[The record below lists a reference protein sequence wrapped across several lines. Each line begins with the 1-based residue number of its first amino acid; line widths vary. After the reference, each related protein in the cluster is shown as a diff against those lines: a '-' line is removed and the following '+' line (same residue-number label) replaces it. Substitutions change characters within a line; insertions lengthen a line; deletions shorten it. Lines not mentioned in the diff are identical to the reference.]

1 MKKYILLA
9 STLFMGVFTS
19 QGQEESCSATFIN
32 LESGVNLSQFDFS
45 NSEVESAFKNGD
57 YSPSQHQAIA
67 LGFDVFS
74 GLNLVLGAA
83 YDKHE
88 LMGKSIDM
96 SNSHLS
102 YDINY
107 VSASAGLE
115 YSFPLKD
122 KVSLLLSG
130 GMAYNYLLSGFQH
143 LGSATYDLE
152 DTDFQKTSYSY
163 TIGGGLLYQCT
174 DATGI
179 YLKYDYK
186 NSLDMDEKDPKDT
199 YTITSYMYSVGVR
212 FNLAN

>member
-1 MKKYILLA
+1 
-9 STLFMGVFTS
+9 
-19 QGQEESCSATFIN
+19 
-32 LESGVNLSQFDFS
+32 
-45 NSEVESAFKNGD
+45 
-57 YSPSQHQAIA
+57 
-67 LGFDVFS
+67 LGFNVAN

-83 YDKHE
+83 YDKHQ
-88 LMGKSIDM
+88 LIGQPIDM
-96 SNSHLS
+96 SNSLLS

-107 VSASAGLE
+107 ISASAGLE
-115 YSFPLKD
+115 FIFPLQD
-122 KVSLLLSG
+122 KVSLLSSG
-130 GMAYNYLLSGFQH
+130 GMAYSYLLSGFQH
-143 LGSATYDLE
+143 LGSASYDLE

-163 TIGGGLLYQCT
+163 TIGAGLLYQCT

>member
-32 LESGVNLSQFDFS
+32 LESGVNLSQFNFS
-45 NSEVESAFKNGD
+45 NSQVESAFKNGD
-57 YSPSQHQAIA
+57 YSPSQHQAVA
-67 LGFDVFS
+67 LGFDVVN
-74 GLNLVLGAA
+74 GLNLILGVA
-83 YDKHE
+83 YDKHQ
-88 LMGKSIDM
+88 LIGQPIDM
-96 SNSHLS
+96 INSKLS

-107 VSASAGLE
+107 VSASAGFE
-115 YSFPLKD
+115 FIFPLQD
-122 KVSLLLSG
+122 KVSLLASG
-130 GMAYNYLLSGFQH
+130 GMASNYLLSGFQH

-163 TIGGGLLYQCT
+163 TVGAGLLYQCT
-174 DATGI
+174 DVTGI

-186 NSLDMDEKDPKDT
+186 NSLDMDEKDPNDT
-199 YTITSYMYSVGVR
+199 YAITSYMYSIGVR